1 MTDKYFV
8 LFFDKD
14 KEVLQHVSIYDKT
27 NWGGYENSQSDIES
41 YNYGYNAKILELE
54 EGVNTI
60 NHYIDKLITENIRL
74 EKDNFQQNEYI
85 AKLVDMI

>member
-1 MTDKYFV
+1 MDKYFV

-14 KEVLQHVSIYDKT
+14 KEFLQHVSIYDKT
-27 NWGGYENSQSDIES
+27 NWGGYEHSQSDIES

-60 NHYIDKLITENIRL
+60 NYCIDKLITKNIKL
-74 EKDNFQQNEYI
+74 EQKIFKQNDEI
-85 AKLVDMI
+85 AKLWDIV